1 MALLDDLKNKV
12 SSYFKE
18 PYKVEE
24 TTIVPGT
31 DYSKLTFGNKGLV
44 SEFSFLFVDIRKS
57 SELHDK
63 YGYANAAKIY
73 QSFHDICL
81 RIIEVFD
88 GKVRAFDGD
97 RIMGVF
103 AGGSKRT
110 NATKAAMKIR
120 WAITNV
126 LNPNLKEGLNIG
138 CGIDVGKTLITKVG
152 KGRDIN
158 NNDLI
163 WIGKACNYAS
173 HLTQSANNTIIIS
186 KSVYDSIAAEAK
198 YKDADTKQ
206 INMWTVKQITLKN
219 KTVIN
224 VYESTYT
231 WGL

>member
-1 MALLDDLKNKV
+1 MALLEDLKNKV

-18 PYKVEE
+18 PYEAEE
-24 TTIVPGT
+24 TSIVPGT

-44 SEFSFLFVDIRKS
+44 AEFSFLFIDIRKS

-63 YGYANAAKIY
+63 YGYVNAAKIY
-73 QSFHDICL
+73 QSFHDISL
-81 RIIEVFD
+81 RIIEAFD

-103 AGGSKRT
+103 SGDSKRS
-110 NATKAAMKIR
+110 NATKAALKIR
-120 WAITNV
+120 WSISNI
-126 LNPNLKEGLNIG
+126 LNPNLKQPLIIG

-173 HLTQSANNTIIIS
+173 HLTNSASNSIIIS
-186 KSVYDSIAAEAK
+186 EDVYGRLTAE
-198 YKDADTKQ
+198 TKFQ
-206 INMWTVKQITLKN
+206 DPNTKLKNMWTKKSLTLKN
-219 KTVIN
+219 KTIITI
-224 VYESTYT
+224 YESNYT
-231 WGL
+231 WNL